1 MVNNMISPLA
11 YVHPDA
17 KIDPTA
23 EIGPFAYIEDNV
35 EIGAGTVVMANAS
48 VMHGSR
54 IGKNCRIF
62 PSAVVGAVPQD
73 LKFHGE
79 ETLAIVGDN
88 TTIRECA
95 TIHRG
100 TFSKEKTVV
109 GNNCL
114 IMAYCHVAHDCEL
127 HDNIIMSNAVQ
138 LAGEVVV
145 ENNAIIGGGTLVHQF
160 THIGEHVMIQGGSKV
175 NKDVPPFVIA
185 AREPIQYCGI
195 NSVGL
200 NRRGF
205 SREQLDAIQ
214 ETYRMVYSPL
224 YNISQACEH
233 ALSELPESAERN
245 MIIDFIKSSPRGI
258 IRSAV

>member
-1 MVNNMISPLA
+1 MISNLA

-17 KIDPTA
+17 KIDATA

-48 VMHGSR
+48 ILHGAR

-62 PSAVVGAVPQD
+62 PSAVVGAIPQD
-73 LKFHGE
+73 LKFQGE
-79 ETLAIVGDN
+79 ETLAIIGDD

-95 TIHRG
+95 TVHRG
-100 TFSKEKTVV
+100 TASKGKTVV
-109 GNNCL
+109 GNHCL
-114 IMAYCHVAHDCEL
+114 IMAYSHVAHDCLL
-127 HDNIIMSNAVQ
+127 HDHIIMSNAVQ

-145 ENNAIIGGGTLVHQF
+145 EDYAIIGGGTLVHQF
-160 THIGEHVMIQGGSKV
+160 SHIGAHVMIQGGSRV
-175 NKDVPPFVIA
+175 NKDIPPYVIA

-205 SREQLDAIQ
+205 TREQINAIQ
-214 ETYRMVYSPL
+214 DTYRLIYSPL
-224 YNISQACEH
+224 YNTTQALEH
-233 ALSELPESAERN
+233 AAMELPESPERDL
-245 MIIDFIKSSPRGI
+245 IIEFVKGSPRGI
-258 IRSAV
+258 VKGAI